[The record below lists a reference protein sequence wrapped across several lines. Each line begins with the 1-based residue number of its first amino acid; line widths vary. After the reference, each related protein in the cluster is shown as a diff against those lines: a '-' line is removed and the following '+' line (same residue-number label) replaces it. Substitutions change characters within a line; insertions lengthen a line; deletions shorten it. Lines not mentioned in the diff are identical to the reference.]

1 MCSTSILIFLI
12 CFIIYFIIKTRRNR
26 KWHQKPLRNFP
37 FIYKG
42 KLFWYSRSVATTGL
56 VLCKNP
62 QDEWCVLANQ
72 RGDGAPDYKGFWNI
86 PCGYLEHGVSGEENV
101 VKEILEETGVFI
113 PSNKMNFYSLTTS
126 PNENKQN
133 VSIRYYTILDGN
145 CDMYP
150 LTDENSELNEVSDI
164 KWIPISKID
173 NYEWAFNHLNLI
185 KEMSSKIINNL

>member
-1 MCSTSILIFLI
+1 M
-12 CFIIYFIIKTRRNR
+12 
-26 KWHQKPLRNFP
+26 
-37 FIYKG
+37 
-42 KLFWYSRSVATTGL
+42 
-56 VLCKNP
+56 
-62 QDEWCVLANQ
+62 
-72 RGDGAPDYKGFWNI
+72 
-86 PCGYLEHGVSGEENV
+86 
-101 VKEILEETGVFI
+101 
-113 PSNKMNFYSLTTS
+113 NKMNFYSLTTS